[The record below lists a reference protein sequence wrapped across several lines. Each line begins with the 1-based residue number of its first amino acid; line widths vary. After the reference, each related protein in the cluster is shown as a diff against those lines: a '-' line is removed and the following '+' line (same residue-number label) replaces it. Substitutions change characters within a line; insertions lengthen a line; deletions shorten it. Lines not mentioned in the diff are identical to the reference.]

1 MYENGWILIVGLA
14 LTWMLQLGLTYLQMK
29 RYYGRI
35 AALRRQGLVSVG
47 KAGSAWRGRV
57 YAVVVVGPDRTVLQ
71 VEQLSGLTVLAAL
84 KPVPGLAGRSIDELA
99 DDAVQL
105 PVSKKLREA
114 LKDAAA
120 HLRAHEQKAEP
131 QPEAESPSDPGTL
144 AAITPG

>member
-1 MYENGWILIVGLA
+1 
-14 LTWMLQLGLTYLQMK
+14 
-29 RYYGRI
+29 
-35 AALRRQGLVSVG
+35 
-47 KAGSAWRGRV
+47 
-57 YAVVVVGPDRTVLQ
+57 
-71 VEQLSGLTVLAAL
+71 VLAAL

-120 HLRAHEQKAEP
+120 HLRAHEQKSEP